1 MPQRC
6 GTHVATPENSV
17 DLPRAR
23 SMRAAPTRH
32 KREHR
37 RATGPPTTN
46 ASQARQRSTRTKV
59 DTLGIEPRAFRMRS
73 GCDTTTPCAHDIP
86 AQISPYFSEHRWSSG
101 RIHRSQPS
109 PPLPLLFSCVCCRG
123 CPSSSASSC
132 SAVPC
137 SVSSWL
143 GGGLGAMSRRREI
156 HGAATITARRPATLR
171 AQALPGRLELP
182 TLRLTAPRSS
192 HLS

>member
-1 MPQRC
+1 MVLLLLVGAHC
-6 GTHVATPENSV
+6 VG
-17 DLPRAR
+17 LRAR
-23 SMRAAPTRH
+23 LAQSAERKALNRVVVGSSPTVGVFAGRVSNIVVDGGWS
-32 KREHR
+32 KM
-37 RATGPPTTN
+37 
-46 ASQARQRSTRTKV
+46 
-59 DTLGIEPRAFRMRS
+59 DTLEIEPRAFRMRS

-109 PPLPLLFSCVCCRG
+109 PPLPLRFSCVCCRG

-132 SAVPC
+132 SAVRC

-156 HGAATITARRPATLR
+156 HGAATITARKPATLR

-182 TLRLTAPRSS
+182 ILRLTASRSS
-192 HLS
+192 QLS